1 MLLLVEKERIMTER
15 MRSVGI
21 FDNSISAENALQKL
35 DDSHFSLDRVFIIAR
50 NTDKETEIVG
60 SKLCE
65 SLRDRFDERI
75 SSIAKQDSS
84 MVESET
90 VISLAKALIH
100 LDIPI
105 DTARNYND
113 LVAQGKYLVM
123 VEGSQDDIAGAKTIL
138 KQCGIKDWVVYK
150 IVVEH
155 PEVIIVDR
163 REAV

>member
-1 MLLLVEKERIMTER
+1 MTER
-15 MRSVGI
+15 MRSVGV

-35 DDSHFSLDRVFIIAR
+35 DDSHFSLDRVFIIAK
-50 NTDKETEIVG
+50 NKDKETEIVE

-65 SLRDRFDERI
+65 SLRDRFNERI
-75 SSIAKQDSS
+75 SSIAQQELS
-84 MVESET
+84 VVGGET
-90 VISLAKALIH
+90 VISLTKALVR
-100 LDIPI
+100 LDIPV
-105 DTARNYND
+105 DMASAYNNM
-113 LVAQGKYLVM
+113 VAQGKYLVM

-163 REAV
+163 REVV